1 MSPRAD
7 IVIENATVV
16 DGTGT
21 PGIAGGVAVRG
32 DRISAVGDVA
42 GIAARHRIDA
52 AGAVVA
58 PGFIDCHTH
67 DDRALLFDPGMACK
81 VTQGVT
87 TVVGGNCGISLAP
100 FVPGDDWDMPVPMGL
115 LGAKTDYAFPT
126 FDDYARALAAAMPA
140 VNAAMLCGHNSLR
153 AEAMRGDVDRPATD
167 LEIERMRARLRDAMR
182 AGCIG
187 VSSGLMYPAGRMAP
201 TAEVAKLAETAG
213 SMGGLYATHLRDEA
227 EHLLASVEEAA
238 EIGRAGRLPVVLSH
252 HKATGRPNWGKTAD
266 SLRRIEQLAEGQT
279 IHMDVYPYVA
289 SATAL
294 IVERITVAEKVL
306 IVASDPHPR
315 TAGWY
320 LRDIAEEWGLSEAE
334 AAEKLQPAQAIY
346 FAMDEADVRRV
357 LQHPRA
363 MIGSDGIPG
372 TDAPHPR
379 LWGSFPRVLGHYA
392 RDEGLFS
399 VETAVHKMT
408 GLTASVF
415 GFTDRGMLRPGAAAD
430 IVVFD
435 AAHVLD
441 MATFEKPTRESA
453 GIRHVLVGGEVVLE
467 DGRRTAARP
476 GRLIRRDAARG

>member
-1 MSPRAD
+1 MTAQAD
-7 IVIENATVV
+7 IVIENANVV
-16 DGTGT
+16 DGTGA
-21 PGIAGGVAVRG
+21 PGMAGGVAIAA
-32 DRISAVGDVA
+32 DRILAVGDVRDVK
-42 GIAARHRIDA
+42 ARHRIDA
-52 AGAVVA
+52 KGAVVA

-67 DDRALLFDPGMACK
+67 DDRALLFDPGMGCK

-100 FVPGDDWDMPVPMGL
+100 FVPGDDWDMPVPMSL
-115 LGAKTDYAFPT
+115 LGAKKDYAFPT
-126 FDDYARALAAAMPA
+126 FGDYAKALIAAMPA

-153 AEAMRGDVDRPATD
+153 AEAMQGDVQRPASD
-167 LEIERMRARLRDAMR
+167 LEIERMQARLKDAMR

-187 VSSGLMYPAGRMAP
+187 VSSGLMYPAGRNAP
-201 TAEVAKLAETAG
+201 TGEVAKLAETAG
-213 SMGGLYATHLRDEA
+213 ALGGLYATHLRDEA
-227 EHLLASVEEAA
+227 EHLLESIEEAA
-238 EIGRAGRLPVVLSH
+238 EIGRAGALPVVLSH
-252 HKATGRPNWGKTAD
+252 HKSTGRPNWGRTRE

-294 IVERITVAEKVL
+294 IVERITLSEKVL

-320 LRDIAEEWGLSEAE
+320 LRDIAEEWGLSESE

-346 FAMDEADVRRV
+346 FAMDEEDVRRV
-357 LQHPRA
+357 LRHPRA

-392 RDEGLFS
+392 RDEGLFPL
-399 VETAVHKMT
+399 ETAVHKMT

-415 GFTDRGMLRPGAAAD
+415 GFRDRGVLRPGAVAD
-430 IVVFD
+430 VVVFD
-435 AAHVLD
+435 ADHVLD
-441 MATFEKPTRESA
+441 RATFAEPTRESA
-453 GIRHVLVGGEVVLE
+453 GIEHVVVGGELVLE
-467 DGRRTAARP
+467 SGRRTAARP
-476 GRLIRRDAARG
+476 GKLIRRDAA